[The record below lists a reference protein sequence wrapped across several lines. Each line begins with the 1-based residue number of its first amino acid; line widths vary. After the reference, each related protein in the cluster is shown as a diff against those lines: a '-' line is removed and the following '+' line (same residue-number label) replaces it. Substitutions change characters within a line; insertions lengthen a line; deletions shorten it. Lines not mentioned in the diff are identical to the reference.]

1 MRNLRLTLAAVA
13 LASVAA
19 CSEAASPTAS
29 VHPGAPSFDG
39 SGMVG
44 SGNRDDSTGML
55 STTSTAES
63 DSTTAERGSG
73 MVGSGN

>member
-1 MRNLRLTLAAVA
+1 MRSLRLTLAALV
-13 LASVAA
+13 LAAVGA
-19 CSEAASPTAS
+19 CSDDAPTAS

-44 SGNRDDSTGML
+44 SGNSDGSTGTITTASDSTGAL
-55 STTSTAES
+55 
-63 DSTTAERGSG
+63 ERGSG

>member
-1 MRNLRLTLAAVA
+1 MRTLCLITLAALVLTA
-13 LASVAA
+13 AA
-19 CSEAASPTAS
+19 CNDDVSPTAS

-44 SGNRDDSTGML
+44 SGNRDGSTSTVTTVSDSTGAL
-55 STTSTAES
+55 
-63 DSTTAERGSG
+63 ERGSG

>member
-1 MRNLRLTLAAVA
+1 MRSLRLTLATLA

-19 CSEAASPTAS
+19 CNDVASPTEK
-29 VHPGAPSFDG
+29 VYPGAPSFDG

-44 SGNRDDSTGML
+44 SGNKDGSTV
-55 STTSTAES
+55 TASDVES
-63 DSTTAERGSG
+63 DSTGTAERGSG

>member
-1 MRNLRLTLAAVA
+1 MRSLRLTLAALV

-19 CSEAASPTAS
+19 CSDGASPTAS
-29 VHPGAPSFDG
+29 VQPEQPSFD

-44 SGNRDDSTGML
+44 SGNRDGSTV
-55 STTSTAES
+55 TT
-63 DSTTAERGSG
+63 TTASDTTTVSRNSG